1 MSSSSLPPNTINW
14 IRIGLLALP
23 ISGLLT
29 AWATLTPQPNPTT
42 EFEAWSRFVTT
53 TEYLISH
60 LLGTNLGIILLIFGV
75 IALGAYIAKEGGRSG
90 RLGLVAMVIIIAAN
104 ALALMSAGGWST
116 FAAPAIGRAYLSGIE
131 DAMRIDVGIDYI
143 VIFMLVIVLAFIGS
157 IILRGGCL
165 VWIFIYQQQPTNTTC
180 GFIADGN
187 KRRVDSLERFPT
199 TFTCCSTTAQA
210 RSIKESCPPT
220 GCSNGSLMDCV
231 WRMIVHKVRSLD
243 IIHYFCHGCM
253 HYDDANLPSF
263 CCFK

>member
-1 MSSSSLPPNTINW
+1 MSPSSSLPPNTINW
-14 IRIGLLALP
+14 IRIGLIALP

-143 VIFMLVIVLAFIGS
+143 VIFMLVIVLAFIGNVLLGIAIWRS
-157 IILRGGCL
+157 GMLQVGWSHLDSLGSDVLRGGCL
-165 VWIFIYQQQPTNTTC
+165 VWIFIY
-180 GFIADGN
+180 
-187 KRRVDSLERFPT
+187 
-199 TFTCCSTTAQA
+199 
-210 RSIKESCPPT
+210 
-220 GCSNGSLMDCV
+220 
-231 WRMIVHKVRSLD
+231 
-243 IIHYFCHGCM
+243 
-253 HYDDANLPSF
+253 
-263 CCFK
+263 